1 MRCVRTDLLPELAGE
16 ARVGVR
22 VLEQTHGELDTKD
35 PVDGVVDS
43 AHGDDLVLN
52 LCRQIVDE
60 FCVSEWNHDLH
71 MIVSGHG
78 QLGNMI
84 LHSYP
89 VTKMMRSKQAITHS
103 LDNLFLN
110 EIQKKIISTVL
121 TKIKDMLLFRSFP
134 YSFSK
139 KVGWTWT
146 SNKAYALLLFEEK
159 TTDAHVSR
167 VLFSPCQFQHQHQP
181 QLSKSSW
188 REEE

>member
-78 QLGNMI
+78 QPGNMI

-89 VTKMMRSKQAITHS
+89 VTKTMRSKQAITHS

-110 EIQKKIISTVL
+110 EIQKKKKTVL
-121 TKIKDMLLFRSFP
+121 SLPKSKTCYFSEVFPILLVKRLVGLVVIRLMLYYFLKTKQLMHMFHAS
-134 YSFSK
+134 YSHHVNSS
-139 KVGWTWT
+139 TNT
-146 SNKAYALLLFEEK
+146 SLN
-159 TTDAHVSR
+159 
-167 VLFSPCQFQHQHQP
+167 
-181 QLSKSSW
+181 
-188 REEE
+188 